1 MVKMIAFVAMVIIA
15 GILVIGILAMALR
28 IDKLERELKKKGG
41 K

>member
-1 MVKMIAFVAMVIIA
+1 VKMIAFVAMVIIA